1 MPKLI
6 TPHLQHDQ
14 PLDPQRADDHAEFH
28 FDNYANT
35 FTRLVADFW
44 SFEHALKFVRKKA
57 GCVTWF
63 SLSPNVLKG

>member
-1 MPKLI
+1 MLKLI

-35 FTRLVADFW
+35 FARLIGKPAPRFAHKDIYLILHTPAQQRAFL
-44 SFEHALKFVRKKA
+44 FCC
-57 GCVTWF
+57 GID
-63 SLSPNVLKG
+63 